1 MILSNFPVSF
11 LRPRPARG
19 FVGVMAMPS
28 RSVEEA
34 EMEVMK
40 FWEVVFWILEVRS
53 WIWRVEKEEFCE
65 VLV

>member
-1 MILSNFPVSF
+1 
-11 LRPRPARG
+11 
-19 FVGVMAMPS
+19 MPS